1 MIKDLGNLPP
11 GMYGLGDGLQ
21 FRVDDGKTG
30 LNRNF
35 VLRYTLNGKACV
47 MGLGKWPD
55 VSYAD
60 ARQKGDE
67 YLRLAKQGIDPKA
80 HRDAQAATVKAK
92 EVAAKAQVLKTITF
106 EEMAEQWIAARRDEW
121 KSGKRRPTDGRYR
134 ILLSTYAY
142 PTLGALDV
150 REIDTDLVVETLTP
164 IWKTLKSA
172 DLVRNLI
179 ERVLQMATAH
189 KYREGDNPARW
200 DILRHLLPSPH
211 LIHKKKNRVA
221 LPYNMVPEFMAK
233 LRSVDGRDARA
244 LELAILCGGRMDE
257 IRSATWPE
265 FDFEARMWVIPAERT
280 KTGKRSGQNHEVP
293 LSDRAM
299 AILLDQRAF
308 TLKSGYRHFP
318 RIRRRDPG
326 RVNDYVF
333 PSHHTNRKGTDT
345 ICTSAMLSRLRAI
358 CDYRDRDGDPVTV
371 HGFRSSFVDWASD
384 CTDHDRTTIEMQI
397 AHAVVK
403 GSEAA
408 YRRGR
413 ALEKRRRLIEAWA
426 DYCTKVVPIRKDAV

>member
-1 MIKDLGNLPP
+1 MTRSKMIKDLGNLPP

-142 PTLGALDV
+142 PTLGDNQALNLENGKNAYGQGSWASSLRYHDGTRELGNV
-150 REIDTDLVVETLTP
+150 RLTGFPVLDLVWRVP
-164 IWKTLKSA
+164 GSVAA
-172 DLVRNLI
+172 DYQAL
-179 ERVLQMATAH
+179 
-189 KYREGDNPARW
+189 
-200 DILRHLLPSPH
+200 LRH
-211 LIHKKKNRVA
+211 N
-221 LPYNMVPEFMAK
+221 VP
-233 LRSVDGRDARA
+233 
-244 LELAILCGGRMDE
+244 
-257 IRSATWPE
+257 
-265 FDFEARMWVIPAERT
+265 
-280 KTGKRSGQNHEVP
+280 
-293 LSDRAM
+293 
-299 AILLDQRAF
+299 
-308 TLKSGYRHFP
+308 P
-318 RIRRRDPG
+318 R
-326 RVNDYVF
+326 
-333 PSHHTNRKGTDT
+333 
-345 ICTSAMLSRLRAI
+345 
-358 CDYRDRDGDPVTV
+358 
-371 HGFRSSFVDWASD
+371 RSS
-384 CTDHDRTTIEMQI
+384 
-397 AHAVVK
+397 
-403 GSEAA
+403 GAA
-408 YRRGR
+408 RG
-413 ALEKRRRLIEAWA
+413 
-426 DYCTKVVPIRKDAV
+426 